1 MDERRARFE
10 RIWHDCAS
18 AVAAYALRRTSPE
31 AVEDAVAETFL
42 VAWRRLDEV
51 PAEPLPWLYG
61 VARRTLANHCF
72 VSVSSRFRIIV
83 QTAVK
88 AACSIAFSFSL
99 RGESPTFQ
107 SDLQA
112 RLVREVLA
120 ELRSGRIENFG
131 FERLIQTVLRG
142 LGASEV
148 RIVPRSEDKGADL
161 VAVFRVAGAFQQR
174 VAVQAKHW
182 QPEPP
187 VGRDVV
193 EQKLRVRHL
202 RLLRRAVRV
211 TTFTC
216 MRMLN
221 P

>member
-1 MDERRARFE
+1 
-10 RIWHDCAS
+10 
-18 AVAAYALRRTSPE
+18 
-31 AVEDAVAETFL
+31 
-42 VAWRRLDEV
+42 
-51 PAEPLPWLYG
+51 
-61 VARRTLANHCF
+61 
-72 VSVSSRFRIIV
+72 
-83 QTAVK
+83 
-88 AACSIAFSFSL
+88 
-99 RGESPTFQ
+99 
-107 SDLQA
+107 
-112 RLVREVLA
+112 A

-193 EQKLRVRHL
+193 EQLIRGIEAEAANLGMVI
-202 RLLRRAVRV
+202 
-211 TTFTC
+211 TSGSISG
-216 MRMLN
+216 
-221 P
+221 